1 MTFAVTSK
9 GFPIVDVF
17 EVASDGNASSFISSF
32 STCVCFPCLG
42 LVLLHRLS
50 P

>member
-32 STCVCFPCLG
+32 STCVLPCLG